1 MHIRVALLK
10 RRHQAE
16 GNHPALLPYL
26 SQSLWTPVKNVR
38 SELEDHEY
46 TAWSYALGSMI
57 HLCFF
62 FALNLIT
69 RDIANRLEFPVQYT
83 SQLPDE
89 WAMIYASYASS
100 LAISMLVVAAVAFGF
115 FLYTLYLVK
124 PQDAEIMG
132 EWEGGSPV
140 LEIIRGGIV
149 AASHASIGVCL
160 LIGCYMLYDE
170 WNAASLG
177 LYFFLECIAVALVL
191 ADVEFVRLQLRRLRL
206 FRRTSSL
213 V

>member
-1 MHIRVALLK
+1 MDM
-10 RRHQAE
+10 
-16 GNHPALLPYL
+16 Y
-26 SQSLWTPVKNVR
+26 R

-83 SQLPDE
+83 SQLPYE

-132 EWEGGSPV
+132 
-140 LEIIRGGIV
+140 
-149 AASHASIGVCL
+149 
-160 LIGCYMLYDE
+160 
-170 WNAASLG
+170 
-177 LYFFLECIAVALVL
+177 
-191 ADVEFVRLQLRRLRL
+191 
-206 FRRTSSL
+206 T
-213 V
+213 

>member
-1 MHIRVALLK
+1 M
-10 RRHQAE
+10 
-16 GNHPALLPYL
+16 
-26 SQSLWTPVKNVR
+26 
-38 SELEDHEY
+38 
-46 TAWSYALGSMI
+46 
-57 HLCFF
+57 
-62 FALNLIT
+62 NL
-69 RDIANRLEFPVQYT
+69 A
-83 SQLPDE
+83 
-89 WAMIYASYASS
+89 
-100 LAISMLVVAAVAFGF
+100 
-115 FLYTLYLVK
+115 
-124 PQDAEIMG
+124 G